1 MPHVAGVRCN
11 WCSKE
16 RPAFRIHRL
25 SSGQA
30 ICDYCLEWH
39 NHALEVAGGT
49 TEPIGCQGC
58 QQTWPMLKAITPG
71 EDVPL
76 YVVPKD
82 GLYQLLCKQCVVPY
96 VTTRADLYK
105 GTEFGQ
111 HLNI

>member
-1 MPHVAGVRCN
+1 
-11 WCSKE
+11 
-16 RPAFRIHRL
+16 
-25 SSGQA
+25 
-30 ICDYCLEWH
+30 
-39 NHALEVAGGT
+39 
-49 TEPIGCQGC
+49 
-58 QQTWPMLKAITPG
+58 MLKAITPG

-96 VTTRADLYK
+96 VKKRADLYK